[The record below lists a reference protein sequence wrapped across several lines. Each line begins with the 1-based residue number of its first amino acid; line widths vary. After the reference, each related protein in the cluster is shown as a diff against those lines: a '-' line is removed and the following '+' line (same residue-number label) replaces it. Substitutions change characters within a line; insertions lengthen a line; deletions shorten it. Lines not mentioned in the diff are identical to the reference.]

1 MGYRF
6 YVDSLIEAYKTTSDE
21 LAALK
26 KAINIKQRKL
36 ENILSSA
43 IKVASSVSNYT
54 AFAMKPDLAGVRVR
68 RYDFVYL
75 DDFDSVLVM
84 VMPSGLVK
92 TRNVVS
98 RRPVPQS
105 ELKKF
110 SGVLNEHLSGYDA
123 TQVRLED
130 IMEMESEMGE
140 YDFIV
145 SPIVKTIYEEL
156 SSESSDLKVEGLNK
170 FLSYPDYYDKDRL
183 EEILE
188 MFEKK
193 KDFVEAI
200 STEEARSVNDDS
212 DKVKVYIGSEN
223 IVKVIDNS
231 TLIFKP
237 VRKEGRIMGAIG
249 IVGPT
254 RMNYKKVISTIDTL
268 SRGVTE
274 LLQAPPGKNDD
285 SDDNTSN
292 GGKTET

>member
-1 MGYRF
+1 MLFR
-6 YVDSLIEAYKTTSDE
+6 S
-21 LAALK
+21 
-26 KAINIKQRKL
+26 
-36 ENILSSA
+36 
-43 IKVASSVSNYT
+43 
-54 AFAMKPDLAGVRVR
+54 
-68 RYDFVYL
+68 
-75 DDFDSVLVM
+75 
-84 VMPSGLVK
+84 
-92 TRNVVS
+92 VVS